1 MSTTIQIARTTL
13 AKLKEL
19 KQEKGMLTYDAVIE
33 YLIKKEQG
41 APDDLFGYMKGKMA
55 PFTKAEE
62 DTDHEWEVRP

>member
-19 KQEKGMLTYDAVIE
+19 KQEKGMQTYDAVIE

-41 APDDLFGYMKGKMA
+41 APDDLFGYMRGKLA
-55 PFTKAEE
+55 PFTETEE
-62 DTDHEWEVRP
+62 DRDHEF